1 MSAAVGREAGS
12 RAAGRR
18 IVRADATEANV
29 SPLELF
35 FDLVFVFALTQV
47 TAFLAAEPTF
57 AQLGRGLLVLAL
69 LWWSWSGYAWLTST
83 VDPELGLPRLVMFAA
98 MAAMLVVA
106 LATPG
111 AFADDGV
118 LWGLGYLAV
127 RLLHAALFALA
138 ARGDPALARAVRSL
152 VLSLIPGA
160 GLVILAGA
168 AFDGAVRDVLW
179 VLAVVLDYGIVLA
192 AGAEGWH
199 VHAKHFAERF
209 GLVVII
215 ALGESIVAIG
225 VGAEGL
231 ALDGVVVLAALLAI
245 ALACALWWAY
255 FDVVAVVAE
264 ERFRAA
270 AGAAQLRI
278 ARDSY
283 ALLHL
288 PMVSGIVL
296 FALGVKKVLEHVED
310 PLKAMPAVALCG
322 GLALYLLAHVAFRL
336 RNVGSLSVPRLLA
349 AAACLAVVPAALG
362 LPAVATLAVLLAVWV
377 VLLGYEVVRYAEAR
391 ARIRAERIGH

>member
-1 MSAAVGREAGS
+1 MSALGQERPP
-12 RAAGRR
+12 RGRR
-18 IVRADATEANV
+18 IVRADPHDATV

-47 TAFLAAEPTF
+47 TAFLADDPTF

-69 LWWSWSGYAWLTST
+69 LWWAWSGYTWLTST
-83 VDPELGLPRLVMFAA
+83 VDPELVLTRLVMFAA
-98 MAAMLVVA
+98 MGAMLVVA
-106 LATPG
+106 MATPG
-111 AFADDGV
+111 AFGDDGL

-138 ARGDPALARAVRSL
+138 ARGDPALARAVLSL
-152 VLSLIPGA
+152 VASLIPGA
-160 GLVILAGA
+160 GLIIVASA
-168 AFDGAVRDVLW
+168 AFDGSTRDLLW

-192 AGAEGWH
+192 IGVEGWH

-209 GLVVII
+209 SLVVII

-225 VGAEGL
+225 VGAEGV
-231 ALDGVVVLAALLAI
+231 ALDGLVVLAALLAVGI
-245 ALACALWWAY
+245 ACALWWAY

-264 ERFRAA
+264 HRFEAA
-270 AGAAQLRI
+270 EGVAQLRI

-288 PMVSGIVL
+288 PMVAGIVL
-296 FALGVKKVLEHVED
+296 FALGVKKVLEHAGD
-310 PLKAMPAVALCG
+310 PLKDMPAVALCG
-322 GLALYLLAHVAFRL
+322 GLALYLAAHVAFRL
-336 RNVGSLSVPRLLA
+336 RNTRTLGRPRIA
-349 AAACLAVVPAALG
+349 AAVACLALIP
-362 LPAVATLAVLLAVWV
+362 VATAIAGVAILAILLALWV
-377 VLLGYEVVRYAEAR
+377 ALIGYEAVRYAEIR

>member
-1 MSAAVGREAGS
+1 
-12 RAAGRR
+12 
-18 IVRADATEANV
+18 VRADPREATV

-57 AQLGRGLLVLAL
+57 AQLGRGLVVLAI
-69 LWWSWSGYAWLTST
+69 LWWAWSGYTWLTST
-83 VDPELGLPRLVMFAA
+83 VDPELNLPRLVMFAA
-98 MAAMLVVA
+98 MAAMLLVA

-138 ARGDPALARAVRSL
+138 ARSDPALARAVLSL
-152 VLSLIPGA
+152 VASLVPGA
-160 GLVILAGA
+160 GLIILAST
-168 AFDGAVRDVLW
+168 AVEGSARDALW
-179 VLAVVLDYGIVLA
+179 VLAVILDYGIVLGI
-192 AGAEGWH
+192 GAEGWH

-209 GLVVII
+209 SLVVII

-225 VGAEGL
+225 VGAEDVDLG
-231 ALDGVVVLAALLAI
+231 GEVVLAALLAVAI
-245 ALACALWWAY
+245 VCALWWAY

-264 ERFRAA
+264 QRFRAA
-270 AGAAQLRI
+270 VGGDQVRM

-296 FALGVKKVLEHVED
+296 FALGVKKVLEHTGD
-310 PLKAMPAVALCG
+310 PLEDMPAVALCG
-322 GLALYLLAHVAFRL
+322 GLALYLLAHVGFRL
-336 RNVGSLSVPRLLA
+336 RNVGSLSRTRLLA
-349 AAACLAVVPAALG
+349 AAVCLALIP
-362 LPAVATLAVLLAVWV
+362 VATRIAGVEMLV
-377 VLLGYEVVRYAEAR
+377 VLLGVWIVLVGYEVVRYAEAR